1 MKNSTILLVIDKD
14 SSLTT
19 LAQKL
24 ETIRAIPA
32 HAAIVIIAKMPV
44 FSYYAVGVEPF
55 GTPDISPEWQQEVT
69 AIKAALHAKEDE
81 VQTLLQQ
88 HDLSG
93 DVSTIAAEP
102 AAIADHIARRAM
114 LSDMAWIDE
123 GLRASDTLFREALYG
138 VLFQSP
144 VGVLL
149 NDQKGDVLPHS
160 KRVFIAW
167 NTQLQ
172 SARAIHQ
179 ALPLLRQ
186 ADEVV
191 IGTFDPVMTE
201 FREGEDP
208 GVDAAKWLTHH
219 GCNVTVKQYPT
230 GGQRVGDCILARAKE
245 SGADLIVMGS
255 YGHSRTREAIFGG
268 TTRTLVEQT
277 DQAVFLA
284 H

>member
-160 KRVFIAW
+160 KRVFVAW

-230 GGQRVGDCILARAKE
+230 GGQRVGDCILTRAKE
-245 SGADLIVMGS
+245 SGADLVVMGS